1 MSKGG
6 YASPQALG
14 QAVQSSAR
22 KSGRDIGR
30 AIDGFYKDRL
40 LCRVFSEPEP
50 RFVLKGGQS
59 QLARRLD
66 ARESR
71 DIDLVGMT
79 AEINV
84 AIEDLTRLAARDLDD
99 YLEFRFVSARPI
111 PVSQEY
117 RTGVHVEF
125 QPFLGKT
132 KRLNPIGVDLVVD
145 QTPPES
151 YVRVR
156 PKNRLDIRGLPTFDY
171 ALQTMEER
179 IADKV
184 CATMQLFNGRP
195 SSRVKDLVDL
205 VVAMLTEDVDA
216 DTLSVKTR
224 RETVLRRMSQI
235 GRFSVPGDWKDG
247 KSATYLQQARECG
260 LPDELTDVRAA
271 EKAVA
276 SWLDPVLDGKA
287 RGLRWSY
294 EERGWV

>member
-1 MSKGG
+1 MSEGG
-6 YASPQALG
+6 YASARALD
-14 QAVQSSAR
+14 QAVRSAAR
-22 KSGRDIGR
+22 KSERDTGR

-84 AIEDLTRLAARDLDD
+84 ALEDLKRLAATDLDD

-125 QPFLGKT
+125 LPLLGKT
-132 KRLNPIGVDLVVD
+132 KRLNPIVVDLVVD
-145 QTPPES
+145 QTPPDA

-171 ALQTMEER
+171 ALQTIEER

-216 DTLSVKTR
+216 DVLAVKIE
-224 RETVLRRMSQI
+224 RETVLRRLGEVGS
-235 GRFSVPGDWKDG
+235 FSVPGDWKDG
-247 KSATYLQQARECG
+247 RSATYSRQAGECG
-260 LPDELTDVRAA
+260 LPDELADVRAA
-271 EKAVA
+271 EVAVA
-276 SWLDPVLDGKA
+276 SWLNPVLSGEVH
-287 RGLRWSY
+287 GLRWSH
-294 EERGWV
+294 EGQEWR